1 MHLHVIIAAGRN
13 KTIGKVFSEKIMNVV
28 TAVNGC
34 VYCAWFHAKLAASSG
49 ISQEEIKHMMQLQFQ
64 TDASDHELPALLYAQ
79 HYAETNRKPDAEMTQ
94 KFKQFYGEKTA
105 RHILMYIRMIFF
117 GNLYGNTFDAFLS
130 RFKGLRPERGNIVFE
145 FLFFIVNAPF
155 LLPILP
161 FVKKFRHIENISIN
175 NKINLWKQHYS
186 FRWHS

>member
-1 MHLHVIIAAGRN
+1 MHIHVIVSAGRDKN
-13 KTIGKVFSEKIMNVV
+13 IGKAFSEKIMNVV

-49 ISQEEIKHMMQLQFQ
+49 ISQEEIKNMMRLQFQ

-79 HYAETNRKPDAEMTQ
+79 HYAETDRKPDAEMTQ
-94 KFKQFYGEKTA
+94 KFMQFYGDKTA
-105 RHILMYIRMIFF
+105 KHIIMYILMIFF
-117 GNLYGNTFDAFLS
+117 GNLYGNTFDAFLN
-130 RFKGLRPERGNIVFE
+130 RFKGQKPEKGNIVFE

-161 FVKKFRHIENISIN
+161 FTKRYRNSSST
-175 NKINLWKQHYS
+175 KQ
-186 FRWHS
+186 F